1 MVMRRFLVWMIA
13 VAALVALAAPAS
25 ASRPM
30 EVTGSE
36 TFFLTP
42 TCDPG
47 PPLNPGPAF
56 EPACRT
62 ADGNV
67 FITVLNPAVKT
78 GTFEGTQLF
87 DGTITV
93 FKNGDFVFHG
103 FVTFTGTVEGCGE
116 GTVVF
121 VGEGSGNLVDGLT
134 RSRQHA
140 TGQGTLGVR
149 ANLDLITTGPNTSA
163 ITGTYSC

>member
-1 MVMRRFLVWMIA
+1 M
-13 VAALVALAAPAS
+13 ALALATLLAPA
-25 ASRPM
+25 APVWAGGPM
-30 EVTGSE
+30 PVYGTEAFTIV
-36 TFFLTP
+36 P

-47 PPLNPGPAF
+47 PPLNPGPSF
-56 EPACRT
+56 EPACKS
-62 ADGNV
+62 AGGNV

-87 DGTITV
+87 EGTITV
-93 FKNGDFVFHG
+93 KPNLDFVFHG

-121 VGEGSGNLVDGLT
+121 IGEGGGNFATGLT
-134 RSRQHA
+134 SSRQHA

-149 ANLDLITTGPNTSA
+149 ATIDLVSA
-163 ITGTYSC
+163 DDPSTPVSEITGSYSC

>member
-1 MVMRRFLVWMIA
+1 MRRILAGTMA
-13 VAALVALAAPAS
+13 VAALFALAAPAS
-25 ASRPM
+25 ASKPM
-30 EVTGSE
+30 QVHGTEEFTIV
-36 TFFLTP
+36 P
-42 TCDPG
+42 TCDPTG
-47 PPLNPGPAF
+47 ST

-87 DGTITV
+87 EGTITV
-93 FKNGDFVFHG
+93 KPNGNFVFHG

-121 VGEGSGNLVDGLT
+121 IGEGAGNFATGLT

-140 TGQGTLGVR
+140 TGQGTLGVH
-149 ANLDLITTGPNTSA
+149 ANIDLISADDPNTPVSE

>member
-1 MVMRRFLVWMIA
+1 MRRILVLT
-13 VAALVALAAPAS
+13 VAFAAFVALAVPAS
-25 ASRPM
+25 ASKPM
-30 EVTGSE
+30 EVHGTEAFS
-36 TFFLTP
+36 LVP
-42 TCDPG
+42 TCDPTG
-47 PPLNPGPAF
+47 ST

-62 ADGNV
+62 ANGNV

-87 DGTITV
+87 DGTITL
-93 FKNGDFVFHG
+93 FSNGDFVFHG
-103 FVTFTGTVEGCGE
+103 TVTFTGTVEGCGDE
-116 GTVVF
+116 PGTVVF
-121 VGEGSGNLVDGLT
+121 KGEGGGNFATGLT

-149 ANLDLITTGPNTSA
+149 ANIDLISADDPSTSVSE